1 MQDYMDLE
9 TVVNDNDRNGGKDK
23 NKNVSTVKG
32 YIRELL
38 IDNFKS
44 YKGKHIIGPFSENLT
59 CIVGPN
65 GSGKSNLM
73 DALSFALG
81 LSSNDMRSTNLKELI
96 YRPEQEDSTQISND
110 KSQNS
115 SNMDIVNCSNSNIQ
129 TEDSSKIER
138 NAEVSILF
146 VPYDSDIEVKFCRRI
161 LSSGT
166 SRYMI
171 NEDVV
176 SQDAY
181 FKRLADFNVL
191 IKARNFLVFQGDVED
206 VAQRAP
212 RELTSLFEKISGSD
226 TYTEEYDR
234 LSNEQCVNQIIS
246 HNSFNRRKLLEAEK
260 RELQKQVEEVNEYE
274 GLLEQKMK
282 IQTEDILF
290 KLYCNEVLGG
300 KLFEERNKIDEK
312 IKLTNDNIE
321 SQKKKIKEDES
332 RLAKDN
338 LDFKKLNSE
347 LENLEQEEITSKN
360 LKLKLEKNNKD
371 YIIEI
376 RKQNKQ
382 KELILMNISKNEK
395 LLNEY
400 MSQMEMIKKEL
411 NEICNS
417 SDSSE
422 FLKAI
427 SSDIQEYIECKKK
440 ADMASSELREK
451 LVQIEREQKNKYS
464 IIEIIEKEKIEI
476 QNQITSIKAI
486 LESMNEKLSEQEEKL
501 KITIESESSLN
512 AEFNNIEKEF
522 NGIGVKVASLVKER
536 NKYNDDIKSI
546 DAKNNEVK
554 NELNSRKLIEDLRN
568 SINNSSNINSEC
580 YHVYGRLSDL
590 CHSNNKQFSTAI
602 DSALGKYNEYIVVST
617 WQTAK
622 ECINWL
628 KSNKKQ
634 PMNFIPLNS
643 IIRKSNHE
651 YDTKLRSLCAGN
663 KSVRSLAKDNIHVS
677 DDGILPALD
686 FCLNGIIIT
695 HDLEDAKKIFYIE
708 APKLNIK
715 PKVITLDGEKI
726 LKNGSFSMDSM
737 NIRANSKSFAKEYAN
752 LNSKIEILNEKIS
765 NLEEIE
771 SDGSR
776 KLSRLRDNL
785 KRIELD
791 KKAINTKMNIYN
803 NNINEKL
810 KLLELL
816 EKKLKEK
823 DDELSNETLILNSLN
838 NEIEKAKIAI
848 NESDVKHFEKLSK
861 KLNIED
867 ISLLEQESR
876 RKHDELLQK
885 KNKLSSRL
893 NIIQEEYDCILKKDK
908 SMREKLDEKEG
919 ELDKYQKLINEGN
932 NEIELINNEFKKIEN
947 KIKDLKQSLKS
958 INEFKN
964 EYQKD
969 MDKKKRGLMDLQESL
984 SGLTIE
990 KTNKSNDL
998 EVLNNE
1004 LISLLKSIVFD
1015 NIKVPLLSGGYD
1027 DIKRY
1032 WEYFESTNNKN
1043 VKDTNELE
1051 EPPLIQI
1058 DYGDLTNKQKSYSDS
1073 EEKIKNEIARLSKLI
1088 NDITDKIESLSPN
1101 MKSKERI
1108 KEVDAQLTALLE
1120 DQREIRK
1127 KSMEID
1133 RSFKDL
1139 RKKRTQVFMKCFEA
1153 VKEAVSDFYSQLTCE
1168 DGNIGGQAFLDLDDT
1183 NLEEPFACGI
1193 IFHAMPPSKRFRDI
1207 QQLSG
1212 GEKTMAALALLF
1224 AMQSYHPS
1232 PFFVLDEVDAA
1243 LDPKNVQ
1250 SIARFLKEASF
1261 QSIVISLKD
1270 RFFSQADTLIGV
1282 YKDKEIHTSAIMTL
1296 DLTRYSS
1303 NKGGRNSLS
1312 NKENNAI
1319 NYAISSR
1326 SIDYDIF
1333 DQTSSNGDKDSALR
1347 KNTPTISVNDNINN
1361 NNNNSN
1367 RSREFEII

>member
-1 MQDYMDLE
+1 MQEYIEFESNSNTNNRDGKE
-9 TVVNDNDRNGGKDK
+9 NENSNGR
-23 NKNVSTVKG
+23 TVKG
-32 YIRELL
+32 YIKELL

-44 YKGKHIIGPFSENLT
+44 YKGRHVIGPFSENLT

-96 YRPEQEDSTQISND
+96 YRPEQDDSTQISNGA
-110 KSQNS
+110 SQSGNNVDITNDLS
-115 SNMDIVNCSNSNIQ
+115 SNTNTNNNLKIQ
-129 TEDSSKIER
+129 R
-138 NAEVSILF
+138 NAEVAILF
-146 VPYDSDIEVKFCRRI
+146 VPYESNIEINFCRKI
-161 LSSGT
+161 LSSGV
-166 SRYMI
+166 SRYTI

-176 SQDAY
+176 SQDTY
-181 FKRLADFNVL
+181 FKKLSDFNILV
-191 IKARNFLVFQGDVED
+191 KARNFLVFQGDVED

-212 RELTSLFEKISGSD
+212 KELTSLFEKISGSD
-226 TYTEEYDR
+226 VYIEEYDR
-234 LSNEQCVNQIIS
+234 LSNEQCVNQIVS

-274 GLLEQKMK
+274 SLLDQKIK
-282 IQTEDILF
+282 TQTEDMLF

-300 KLFEERNKIDEK
+300 KLFEERNAIDEK
-312 IKLTNDNIE
+312 IKLLNDDIE
-321 SQKKKIKEDES
+321 SQKKRIKEAES
-332 RLAKDN
+332 KLAKDN
-338 LDFKKLNSE
+338 LDLKKLNSE
-347 LENLEQEEITSKN
+347 LEKFEQDDITSKN
-360 LKLKLEKNNKD
+360 QKLKLENNVKN
-371 YIIEI
+371 YAIEI

-382 KELILMNISKNEK
+382 KELILTNIDKNDK
-395 LLNEY
+395 LLKEY
-400 MSQMEMIKKEL
+400 QSQMEIIRKSL
-411 NEICNS
+411 NEIGDS

-422 FLKAI
+422 FLNII
-427 SSDIQEYIECKKK
+427 SSDIQEYIECKQK
-440 ADMASSELREK
+440 ADMASSEIRER
-451 LVQIEREQKNKYS
+451 LVQIEREQKNKNGV
-464 IIEIIEKEKIEI
+464 IEIIEKEKSEI
-476 QNQITSIKAI
+476 QAQIISIKNM
-486 LESMNEKLSEQEEKL
+486 LENINEKLSGQEEKL
-501 KITIESESSLN
+501 KISIENESLLSSEIN
-512 AEFNNIEKEF
+512 IIEKDF
-522 NGIGVKVASLVKER
+522 DGIGSKIASLVEER
-536 NKYNDDIKSI
+536 NKYNDSIKSM
-546 DAKNNEVK
+546 DAKNNEVQR
-554 NELNSRKLIEDLRN
+554 ELNSRKLIEDLKN
-568 SINNSSNINSEC
+568 SINNSSNIDSDC
-580 YHVYGRLSDL
+580 YHVYGKLSDL

-602 DSALGKYNEYIVVST
+602 DSALGKYGECIVVST

-628 KSNKKQ
+628 KNNKKQ

-643 IIRKSNHE
+643 IIKKNNHE

-663 KSVRSLAKDNIHVS
+663 KSIRSLAKDNIHVS
-677 DDGILPALD
+677 DDGILPVLD
-686 FCLNGIIIT
+686 FCLNGVIIT
-695 HDLEDAKKIFYIE
+695 RDLEDAKKIFYTE
-708 APKLNIK
+708 APKMNIK

-737 NIRANSKSFAKEYAN
+737 NKRTNSKSFAKDYAN
-752 LNSKIEILNEKIS
+752 LNLKISSLNEEIS

-791 KKAINTKMNIYN
+791 KKAINTKIDIYN

-810 KLLELL
+810 KSLELL
-816 EKKLKEK
+816 EEKLRER
-823 DDELSNETLILNSLN
+823 DHELKNQTLILESLN
-838 NEIEKAKIAI
+838 NDIEKAKIEI
-848 NESDVKHFEKLSK
+848 NESDIKHFKKLSE
-861 KLNIED
+861 KLNIND

-876 RKHDELLQK
+876 RRHDELLQK
-885 KNKLSSRL
+885 RNRLSSRL
-893 NIIQEEYDCILKKDK
+893 NIIQEEYDYILKKDK
-908 SMREKLDEKEG
+908 SIREKLIESEN
-919 ELDKYQKLINEGN
+919 EINKYQQLINKDN
-932 NEIELINNEFKKIEN
+932 SDIELINNKFDIIEN

-958 INEFKN
+958 INEFKKD
-964 EYQKD
+964 YQED
-969 MDKKKRGLMDLQESL
+969 MNKKKRGLIDLQESL

-1004 LISLLKSIVFD
+1004 LITLLKSIVFD
-1015 NIKVPLLSGGYD
+1015 NIKVPLLSGGYE
-1027 DIKRY
+1027 DIRKY
-1032 WEYFESTNNKN
+1032 WEYFESTSK
-1043 VKDTNELE
+1043 KDKKASELD

-1058 DYGDLTNKQKSYSDS
+1058 DYGDLTNKQKSYSNS
-1073 EEKIKNEIARLSKLI
+1073 EEQIKSETSRLSKLM

-1120 DQREIRK
+1120 DQREVRK

-1139 RKKRTQVFMKCFEA
+1139 RKKRTKVFMKCFEA

-1183 NLEEPFACGI
+1183 NLEEPFACGV

-1250 SIARFLKEASF
+1250 SIAKFLKDAPF

-1282 YKDKEIHTSAIMTL
+1282 YKDREIHTSATVTL

-1303 NKGGRNSLS
+1303 NKSGRNNFV

-1326 SIDYDIF
+1326 SIDYEIF
-1333 DQTSSNGDKDSALR
+1333 EQTSSNGDKGSELR
-1347 KNTPTISVNDNINN
+1347 KNISSTSKSNIY
-1361 NNNNSN
+1361 NSN
-1367 RSREFEII
+1367 NIRNKSHEIEIV